1 MIILDLNQV
10 MISNL
15 MAQIGNHTNI
25 DIDENLLRHMILN
38 TIRALNMKFKSEYG
52 ELIIACDDKNYW
64 RKDIFPFYK
73 ASRSEDRDKSEI
85 NWTVVFNSLNKI
97 RQELKD
103 FFPYKVI
110 QIDRAE
116 ADDIIGTLV
125 HERFGKTFGGEKVL
139 ILSGDKD
146 FKQLQIYPNVFQYDP
161 VKKKFLRETDP
172 ERYLKEHII
181 RGDKGDGVPN
191 ILSDANSYVIKKRC
205 KSIFETKLDLWLK
218 CETPEQFCDSKQII
232 RWYQNRDLVDL
243 KRIPDSVK
251 SEILNTFD
259 SMKSKGRGMLFDYF
273 INHNIKNLMDS
284 IGDF

>member
-15 MAQIGNHTNI
+15 MEQLGNHTNI
-25 DIDENLLRHMILN
+25 DIDENILRHMVLN
-38 TIRALNMKFKSEYG
+38 TIRSLNMKFKSEYG

-64 RKDIFPFYK
+64 RKDIFPYYK
-73 ASRSEDRDKSEI
+73 ANRAADREKSEI
-85 NWTVVFNSLNKI
+85 NWNVVFVSLNKI
-97 RQELKD
+97 RQELKE

-125 HERFGKTFGGEKVL
+125 HERFGKDFAGEKVL

-146 FKQLQIYPNVFQYDP
+146 FKQLQVYPNVYQFDP
-161 VKKKFLRETDP
+161 VRKKFLRETDP
-172 ERYLKEHII
+172 NRFLKEHII
-181 RGDKGDGVPN
+181 RGDKGDGIPN
-191 ILSDANSYVIKKRC
+191 FLSEPNSYVIKKRC
-205 KSIFETKLDLWLK
+205 KSIFEKNLEKWLK
-218 CETPEQFCDSKQII
+218 CEKPEEFCDSAQLI

-243 KRIPDSVK
+243 KRIPESLK
-251 SEILNTFD
+251 TEILNSYD
-259 SMKSKGRGMLFDYF
+259 SMESRGRKLLFDYF
-273 INHNIKNLMDS
+273 MNYNVTNLMDS